1 VFHLNTSGNLSEPD
15 NHAERLA
22 FFSVEQSLMGKRS
35 LRVAVHFALNAQA
48 FSERAYRLLGVG
60 VAALL
65 QPVSALGNRE
75 LATRL
80 LHVPLRGMSRD
91 RLDLLGEEYFDYV
104 LRPRLEPAAVQ
115 EVQRLIGSGRRV
127 VLVSREL
134 EHIIRPL
141 AQFLGVH
148 NLLVNRLEFRDNLA
162 TGRLQDPVVF
172 RTLVLGEAFTTRS
185 NTSKGE
191 NTDSPFEGGV
201 GGCPRSDSG
210 DTLRDTPRG
219 QEATAPLKGGLSEAI
234 KRCLHPRYHN
244 GEICGLLQ
252 PTARQVRPKQ
262 ATIVSFGKRARALRN
277 FSVRRTLAGK
287 QVLLIGSTGFIGK
300 VWLSMLLND
309 LPELGR
315 IYLLIRRQGSKS
327 ALQRFEKIVAE
338 SPVFKG
344 LHERHGDGLP
354 RFLADRLEV
363 LEGDVAGPGLGLDAV
378 TLARLF
384 ASLDLVV
391 NSAGLTDFNPDLRLA
406 LSTNAD
412 SALHLAE
419 FVRQCRHA
427 GLIHVS
433 TCFVNGKTDGRV
445 PEELKVNY
453 TPKELSGFDAQ
464 KEWQY
469 LHDAMDRVNREAETA
484 TLTKQFQAEAM
495 ARTGKEQRAT
505 PAEARGLQNQVR
517 RIRTRWVREQLIE
530 LGVQRAHHWGW
541 PNIYTFTKSLG
552 ESLLSIHGSGLPV
565 AIVRPSIV
573 ESSLSQPFRGWNE
586 GVNTTAPLSYLLGT
600 YFRQLP
606 SNKRKRLDV
615 IPVDLVCRGLTLV
628 AAAVVLRRHEAVY
641 QLATSATNP
650 SDMRRAIE
658 LTCLAHRKHY
668 RSLEGL
674 EHWLRARFDTIAV
687 SKTRYRN
694 VSLPRFKKVL
704 DWLQQILSRTAFK
717 GEALIRKQR
726 GLEKV
731 QKVIELYE
739 PFILDNE
746 YFFAADHIK
755 ILSQALPRDEVEEF
769 GYDSESI
776 DWYDYWINL
785 HVPARHHWTYPLV
798 EGRRPETGLLPR
810 SFKFLAGVES
820 SSGLTPESH
829 FQPVKAASGNGDSS
843 QPPAPRAVKRAARE
857 GDPEEPL
864 QQAAQGGD

>member
-1 VFHLNTSGNLSEPD
+1 MFHLNTSGNLSEPD
-15 NHAERLA
+15 THAERLA
-22 FFSVEQSLMGKRS
+22 FFSVERSLIGKRS

-65 QPVSALGNRE
+65 RPVSALRSYE

-80 LHVPLRGMSRD
+80 LHLPLRGMSRD

-115 EVQRLIGSGRRV
+115 EVQRLISSGRRV

-148 NLLVNRLEFRDNLA
+148 DLLVNRLEFRDNLA
-162 TGRLQDPVVF
+162 TGRLQDPVVLK
-172 RTLVLGEAFTTRS
+172 TLT
-185 NTSKGE
+185 
-191 NTDSPFEGGV
+191 
-201 GGCPRSDSG
+201 SG
-210 DTLRDTPRG
+210 DYSPDSRELLIQDTPRG
-219 QEATAPLKGGLSEAI
+219 QEAAAPIKGGLSEEI

-244 GEICGLLQ
+244 LEMGGFLQ

-262 ATIVSFGKRARALRN
+262 ATIVSFGKRALALRN

-315 IYLLIRRQGSKS
+315 IYLLIRRQGSRS

-344 LHERHGDGLP
+344 LHERHGDGLA

-363 LEGDVAGPGLGLDAV
+363 LEGDVAEPGLGLDAA

-412 SALHLAE
+412 SVLHLAE
-419 FVRQCRHA
+419 FLRQCRHA

-445 PEELKVNY
+445 PEELKVDY
-453 TPKELSGFDAQ
+453 TPKENAGFDAQ

-469 LHDAMDRVNREAETA
+469 LHDALDRVNRQAETA
-484 TLTKQFQAEAM
+484 TVTKQFQAEAM
-495 ARTGKEQRAT
+495 ARTGKEQSSS

-517 RIRTRWVREQLIE
+517 RIRTRWVRERLIE

-552 ESLLSIHGSGLPV
+552 ESLLSLRGSGLAV

-628 AAAVVLRRHEAVY
+628 AAAVILRRHEAVY

-717 GEALIRKQR
+717 GEALVRKQR

-785 HVPARHHWTYPLV
+785 HVPALRRWTYPLI

-829 FQPVKAASGNGDSS
+829 FQPVKAAASGNGDSS
-843 QPPAPRAVKRAARE
+843 PPPAPRAVKGTVRE